1 MPGKVLSFSAHHF
14 TQPLFDFRVVDIIVV
29 DPALVARVV
38 GRINVNALDAPLIP
52 GQQCFQGLQ
61 IIAPDNHVFAAVI
74 FFMLALLV
82 IAVLALQHPERHFLM
97 VIDDFTFSDPF
108 QCWHGVFL
116 HKSILVKD
124 LSCHGRTYIC

>member
-1 MPGKVLSFSAHHF
+1 MAGQVLALFADNLA
-14 TQPLFDFRVVDIIVV
+14 QPLLDFRVVDIIVV

-52 GQQCFQGLQ
+52 GQQRFQGFQ
-61 IIAPDNHVFAAVI
+61 IIAPDNHIFTAVI

-97 VIDDFTFSDPF
+97 VIDDFTFSNPF

-124 LSCHGRTYIC
+124 LSCHGRANIC